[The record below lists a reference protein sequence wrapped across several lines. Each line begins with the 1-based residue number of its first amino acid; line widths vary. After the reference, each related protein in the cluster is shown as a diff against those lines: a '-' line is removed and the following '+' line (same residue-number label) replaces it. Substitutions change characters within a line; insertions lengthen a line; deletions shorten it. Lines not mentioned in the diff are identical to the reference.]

1 MRSDFSPFFTLC
13 FHMTHASQT
22 VLKAN
27 VAELKQ
33 LMSARV
39 ICSVI
44 GYMDSYRLLSI
55 IFHEIH

>member
-1 MRSDFSPFFTLC
+1 
-13 FHMTHASQT
+13 MTHASQT

-33 LMSARV
+33 LMSACV

-55 IFHEIH
+55 IFREIQWSSLRPT